1 MNEPAFPSVVP
12 GMPDPDYRRA
22 PGYGSTALKWFLNE
36 VPAQVKHWIDHP
48 EDAETFDAAA
58 VGTLTHALVLGQPH
72 GYMVK
77 DWNLSTK
84 VGKARAAEILAEWG
98 GPVDATA
105 LDAAGFD
112 REFARVGVNLIAS
125 ADFKLAQAMAEGA
138 LRNPLVRQML
148 EKPGSAECSAFA
160 EVDGVKVKA
169 RFDWLPDVSDE
180 RLVAVD
186 FKTAA
191 SAHPATFGRSVA
203 KLDYA
208 VQRGAYLDVLNAALA
223 LEQEPE
229 LVFIAID
236 KRRPHLVSFVG
247 LEPMWQEKG
256 REKAAR
262 ARNVIRE
269 CEERERAGDPD
280 AWPDYGLGVHYLT
293 APTWYLIEDEEQEIN
308 V

>member
-1 MNEPAFPSVVP
+1 MNYPTFPSVVP
-12 GMPDPDYRRA
+12 GMPDPEYRRA
-22 PGYGSTALKWFLNE
+22 PGYGSTTLKWFLNE

-58 VGTLTHALVLGQPH
+58 VGTLTHALVLDQPH

-84 VGKARAAEILAEWG
+84 AGKERAAQILADWG
-98 GPVDATA
+98 GPKDATA
-105 LDAAGFD
+105 FDAATFE
-112 REFARVGVNLIAS
+112 REFARVGVNLIS
-125 ADFKLAQAMAEGA
+125 NADFKLAQAMAESA
-138 LRNPLVRQML
+138 LKNPVVRQML
-148 EKPGSAECSAFA
+148 EKPGSAECSVFA

-169 RFDWLPDVSDE
+169 RFDWLPEPTGE

-191 SAHPATFGRSVA
+191 SARPATFGRSAA

-208 VQRGAYLDVLNAALA
+208 VQRGAYLDVISEALT

-229 LVFIAID
+229 LVFVAID

-247 LEPMWQEKG
+247 LEPLWQAKG

-262 ARNVIRE
+262 ARSIIRE
-269 CEERERAGDPD
+269 CEQRERDGDPD

-293 APTWYLIEDEEQEIN
+293 APPWYLIEDEEQEIN
-308 V
+308 I